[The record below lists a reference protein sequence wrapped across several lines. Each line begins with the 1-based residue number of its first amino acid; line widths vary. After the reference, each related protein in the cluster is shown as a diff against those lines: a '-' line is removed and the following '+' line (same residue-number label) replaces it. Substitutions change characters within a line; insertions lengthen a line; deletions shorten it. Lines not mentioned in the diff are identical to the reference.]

1 MKSTGM
7 TDGAHKLVL
16 LAWKYHFNDTIS
28 EYMNSPLTHNVLLK
42 YCNVLL
48 YFIFEKNFL
57 PKAQLG
63 SGCFTFTSAASHRRS
78 GELILLRFSSDSL
91 KCLQQKADEINGGRI
106 FLESNC
112 FDLSAP

>member
-1 MKSTGM
+1 M

-16 LAWKYHFNDTIS
+16 LAWKYHFNVVIS

-57 PKAQLG
+57 PKAQLRMFHIHL
-63 SGCFTFTSAASHRRS
+63 SSIPQTFC
-78 GELILLRFSSDSL
+78 ELILLRFSSDSL